1 MNKRMYVGNLDYN
14 TTDKELE
21 EFFAQAGTVT
31 YSKVISRMDGKSRGF
46 GFVEMETEEQAK
58 AAIEKFNQSDFKGRT
73 IVVNEA
79 RTQNQG
85 NFNGPRERNFNN
97 GGGGYRREG
106 GGGGKGDLNYKL
118 RQLRKNMG

>member
-1 MNKRMYVGNLDYN
+1 VNKRMYVGNLEYN

-21 EFFAQAGTVT
+21 ELFAQAGTVT
-31 YSKVISRMDGKSRGF
+31 YSKVIARMDGKSRGF

-58 AAIEKFNQSDFKGRT
+58 AAVEKLNQSEFKGRT

-79 RTQNQG
+79 RTQNKG
-85 NFNGPRERNFNN
+85 NFSNPREKNYNN
-97 GGGGYRREG
+97 YKSEGGG

>member
-21 EFFAQAGTVT
+21 EFFSQAGTVT

-79 RTQNQG
+79 RTQNRE
-85 NFNGPRERNFNN
+85 NFNGQRERNYNN

-106 GGGGKGDLNYKL
+106 GSGKGDLNYKL

>member
-1 MNKRMYVGNLDYN
+1 VNKRMYVGNLDYN

-21 EFFAQAGTVT
+21 ELFAQAGTVT
-31 YSKVISRMDGKSRGF
+31 YSKVIARMDGKSRGF

-58 AAIEKFNQSDFKGRT
+58 AAMEKMNQSDFKGRA

-79 RTQNQG
+79 RTQNKG
-85 NFNGPRERNFNN
+85 NFNSSGPRERNYN
-97 GGGGYRREG
+97 YKRE
-106 GGGGKGDLNYKL
+106 GGKGDLNYKL

>member
-1 MNKRMYVGNLDYN
+1 MYVGNLDYN

-21 EFFAQAGTVT
+21 ELFAQAGTVT
-31 YSKVISRMDGKSRGF
+31 YSKIISRMDGKSRGF

-58 AAIEKFNQSDFKGRT
+58 AAMEKLNQSDFKGRT

-79 RTQNQG
+79 RTQNKG
-85 NFNGPRERNFNN
+85 NFGAPRERNYD
-97 GGGGYRREG
+97 GYRREG
-106 GGGGKGDLNYKL
+106 GSGGGGRGDLNYKL

>member
-1 MNKRMYVGNLDYN
+1 MYVGNLDYN
-14 TTDKELE
+14 TTDKDLE
-21 EFFAQAGTVT
+21 ELFAQAGTVT

-58 AAIEKFNQSDFKGRT
+58 AAVEKLNQSDFKGRT

-79 RTQNQG
+79 RTQNKG
-85 NFNGPRERNFNN
+85 NFNSDSRERNYNSK
-97 GGGGYRREG
+97 RE
-106 GGGGKGDLNYKL
+106 GGKGDLNYKL